1 MSRNWGKIPKTEAR
15 LEEVRRKHKYKCIH
29 CGWFNVIYP
38 FEKRDKKVCKNCGR
52 YVYINKQAEF
62 KDKLKEVMK

>member
-1 MSRNWGKIPKTEAR
+1 MNNWIKSKQDESR
-15 LEEVRRKHKYKCIH
+15 LEDIRRKYKFKCNR

-38 FEKRDKKVCKNCGR
+38 FEKRDKKVCKNCGH